1 MSATARMMAFLGLD
15 PKDFNKGVDGA
26 QAKVGGFGRAL
37 DGMKGKLAAA
47 FTITAA
53 AVEIKKA
60 LDYSGQIADLAE
72 NLGVTTGQI
81 QALALGA
88 KAYGFELG
96 DIATVLSKVS
106 AAQAEFVG
114 GSASKQMIDN
124 MARLGIT
131 MQDADYMNAAQFFE
145 AISKGAQTSAGA
157 LDAAIDTLGK
167 RAGPKFQA
175 MMRRVSDYGLGGL
188 EDAFSYSGELIS
200 EASIKQADD
209 AMDGVVARNLNRWR
223 KFTAVVAGGIGKA
236 IGDKMP
242 VSEYTDQSYAVA
254 QSRSRSRQASDDE
267 KLRGIAAD
275 TDEIRRKTAF
285 DLLSTTEKRAQLER
299 EMAEIDRQRQSTLDQ
314 FEYARLDKQR
324 AEIEGK
330 LAGMTE
336 EKAGGFLSA
345 PNYTQL
351 ERIGAVG
358 GVTTPQSP
366 IPQKTLTTLQK
377 MQADM
382 ATLVSYAGKQKTGV
396 F

>member
-1 MSATARMMAFLGLD
+1 
-15 PKDFNKGVDGA
+15 
-26 QAKVGGFGRAL
+26 
-37 DGMKGKLAAA
+37 
-47 FTITAA
+47 
-53 AVEIKKA
+53 
-60 LDYSGQIADLAE
+60 
-72 NLGVTTGQI
+72 
-81 QALALGA
+81 
-88 KAYGFELG
+88 
-96 DIATVLSKVS
+96 
-106 AAQAEFVG
+106 
-114 GSASKQMIDN
+114 MIDN